1 MRRRKRLDAL
11 SKRGL
16 LSPMEIVET
25 VDGGFQAVMTPPRGL
40 ATGFHQLDQ
49 LTHGLHPGDLVIA
62 AGRPSMGKTAW
73 AHDIAQH
80 VAEQS
85 KTVAIFSYEMN
96 RQSVLTRLICSR
108 ARLNLLGF
116 REGRLRPDE
125 RRRVSRAFTELSA
138 LPLLIDD
145 TPLPLHGIQSRL
157 DRLQGEPRLG
167 LVIVDYLQLV
177 PSSSRENR
185 NQQVSELSRGL
196 KLMAGRFGV
205 PFLVLSQ
212 LSRASET
219 RINHRPQLSDLRDS
233 GQIEQDA
240 DVICFLFRE
249 EYYKP
254 DLEDLRGLAELIV
267 AKQRNGPTGKV
278 KLRFHNWCTHFENL
292 EEAIA

>member
-1 MRRRKRLDAL
+1 
-11 SKRGL
+11 
-16 LSPMEIVET
+16 MEIVET

-62 AGRPSMGKTAW
+62 PGGRPMGKTAW

-96 RQSVLTRLICSR
+96 RQSVLTRLICSG

-116 REGRLRPDE
+116 REGRLRLRPDE

-196 KLMAGRFGV
+196 KLMAGGSACRF
-205 PFLVLSQ
+205 LSCRNYPVRPRHGSITDRNSVTSGTQ
-212 LSRASET
+212 AKSNRT
-219 RINHRPQLSDLRDS
+219 R
-233 GQIEQDA
+233 
-240 DVICFLFRE
+240 
-249 EYYKP
+249 
-254 DLEDLRGLAELIV
+254 
-267 AKQRNGPTGKV
+267 T
-278 KLRFHNWCTHFENL
+278 
-292 EEAIA
+292 